1 MRSKSYAPV
10 KIHSAAI
17 AFYHKVNL
25 FGHLPT
31 RSPAVNMMRQAVA
44 KHFGLGTQNRKD
56 PFRWD
61 QVVSFALVH
70 GGNNRGYWH
79 MVVAAMDVVMFG
91 AMCRYDDVNHLRWRN
106 IKFDAVYQRFHIE
119 FEKRKND

>member
-1 MRSKSYAPV
+1 
-10 KIHSAAI
+10 
-17 AFYHKVNL
+17 
-25 FGHLPT
+25 
-31 RSPAVNMMRQAVA
+31 
-44 KHFGLGTQNRKD
+44 
-56 PFRWD
+56 
-61 QVVSFALVH
+61 
-70 GGNNRGYWH
+70 